1 MESKYYFFD
10 EVENEQLLN
19 ILNKNGFG
27 IFVKVFYLT
36 VEANSFKLDTLW
48 KQDETRGNICL
59 EQFIYYNNSKY
70 QPIYDFL
77 IAIEIT
83 RKRNLNLRTLLS

>member
-19 ILNKNGFG
+19 ILNKNRFG

-36 VEANSFKLDTLW
+36 VEANSFKLNALW
-48 KQDETRGNICL
+48 KEDETRGNIFI
-59 EQFIYYNNSKY
+59 EDFIYYSNRRY

-83 RKRNLNLRTLLS
+83 RKRNINLRTLLS